1 MLKVGQE
8 KLEALQSHSAN
19 KMETN
24 GDFQNSTDRYSAQ
37 QGQNSAYA
45 TWKLISMRGKRKAI
59 NVCQIRS
66 KTAIER
72 TTFLEE
78 MNKLR
83 KVMAPFSHSQN
94 TRTAM

>member
-24 GDFQNSTDRYSAQ
+24 GDFQSSTDRYSAQ

-45 TWKLISMRGKRKAI
+45 TWKLISMREKKK
-59 NVCQIRS
+59 QI
-66 KTAIER
+66 K
-72 TTFLEE
+72 
-78 MNKLR
+78 K
-83 KVMAPFSHSQN
+83 SH
-94 TRTAM
+94 